1 MVTQLPFPCIVWATI
16 LTSIVF
22 VSTFII
28 DFLLLTYWIRPRIV
42 FSKPETKIVR
52 QYIVKEDGSIKP
64 VESLP
69 LPPEKQRVVEE
80 KIKVLEEELK
90 REAVQKFTEEW
101 RRNPKLRLRR
111 ALVWAGSFAIGIF
124 IASYLSCRLSICP
137 QCVP

>member
-1 MVTQLPFPCIVWATI
+1 MSLCCAVPYPCIVNASVTS
-16 LTSIVF
+16 LTVF
-22 VSTFII
+22 VLS
-28 DFLLLTYWIRPRIV
+28 FLLFYWLPSRPRIV
-42 FSKPETKIVR
+42 VARLYT
-52 QYIVKEDGSIKP
+52 VKEDGSIKP
-64 VESLP
+64 VEPHP

-90 REAVQKFTEEW
+90 REAVQKLTEEW

>member
-1 MVTQLPFPCIVWATI
+1 MVAQLPFPCIVWATI
-16 LTSIVF
+16 LALVAFSLVF
-22 VSTFII
+22 SSGYLIP
-28 DFLLLTYWIRPRIV
+28 PRIV
-42 FSKPETKIVR
+42 FRKPGIRIVR
-52 QYIVKEDGSIKP
+52 LYTVKEDGSIKP
-64 VESLP
+64 VEPHP

-90 REAVQKFTEEW
+90 REAVQKLTEEW